1 MQSFVQVI
9 ITSPK
14 NNGKDVIVSADK
26 LRFVAKGYLLRK
38 PARNTSLEDD
48 TTPNADGKDPKQ
60 LMNSSYRA
68 NSMADNQASSTSSK
82 YAGANKPMN
91 TANANPA
98 TNQMNSGM
106 ALLYPAPCIIMA
118 IPPLNGNGR
127 LWAVT

>member
-38 PARNTSLEDD
+38 PTRNPSPEDD
-48 TTPNADGKDPKQ
+48 TTPSADGKDPKQ

-68 NSMADNQASSTSSK
+68 NPMADNQASSASSK
-82 YAGANKPMN
+82 YAGASKPMN

-127 LWAVT
+127 L